1 MKITFLNF
9 LIIIAVGAININA
22 CCTGDCPPD
31 VPTIPTCSWDD
42 QGEIQFF
49 SVKLYPPTSQNY
61 YGFELGYPMV
71 TFGEIFSRPL
81 TRPTKS
87 TIDIATSV
95 SGCTGTMSQ
104 SKLFSEASQIGVGLT
119 GFKNLKRVNNVDQ
132 SVHNVTITMV
142 SGPYTSMTNA
152 TETGNIIWTKK
163 IDTNPYK
170 YQQPALSSV
179 GVFKSDKANIIRVY
193 VKDNFRELQLN

>member
-1 MKITFLNF
+1 MNMKRQIKNA
-9 LIIIAVGAININA
+9 LIIAIVGIININGV
-22 CCTGDCPPD
+22 CDPPA
-31 VPTIPTCSWDD
+31 PLPTCTWDD
-42 QGEIQFF
+42 KGEIQFF

-61 YGFELGYPMV
+61 YGFEQGYPMV

-104 SKLFSEASQIGVGLT
+104 SKLFTEASQIGVGLT
-119 GFKNLKRVNNVDQ
+119 GFKNLKRVNNIDQ

-142 SGPYTSMTNA
+142 SGPYTSMSNA
-152 TETGNIIWTKK
+152 ESGNIIWTKK

-179 GVFKSDKANIIRVY
+179 GVFKSDRANDIRVY
-193 VKDNFRELQLN
+193 VKDNFQELQLN

>member
-1 MKITFLNF
+1 MKRQIKNA
-9 LIIIAVGAININA
+9 LIIAIVGIININGV
-22 CCTGDCPPD
+22 CDPPA
-31 VPTIPTCSWDD
+31 PLPTCTWDD
-42 QGEIQFF
+42 KGEIQFF

-61 YGFELGYPMV
+61 YGFEQGYPMV

-104 SKLFSEASQIGVGLT
+104 SKLFTEASQIGVGLT
-119 GFKNLKRVNNVDQ
+119 GFKNLKRVNNIDQ

-142 SGPYTSMTNA
+142 SGPYTSMSNA
-152 TETGNIIWTKK
+152 ETGNIIWTKK
-163 IDTNPYK
+163 IDTNP
-170 YQQPALSSV
+170 
-179 GVFKSDKANIIRVY
+179 
-193 VKDNFRELQLN
+193 

>member
-1 MKITFLNF
+1 MKRQIKNA
-9 LIIIAVGAININA
+9 LIIAIVGILNINGV
-22 CCTGDCPPD
+22 CDPPA
-31 VPTIPTCSWDD
+31 PLPTCTWDD
-42 QGEIQFF
+42 KGEIQFF

-61 YGFELGYPMV
+61 YGFEQGYPMV

-104 SKLFSEASQIGVGLT
+104 SKLFTEASQIGVGLT
-119 GFKNLKRVNNVDQ
+119 GFKNLKRVNNIDQ

-142 SGPYTSMTNA
+142 SGPYTSMSNA
-152 TETGNIIWTKK
+152 ESGNIIWTKK

-179 GVFKSDKANIIRVY
+179 GVFKSDRANVIRVY
-193 VKDNFRELQLN
+193 VKDNFQELQLN